1 MASPRTL
8 PATVFTVSV
17 IRAPTGRAATAGLQR
32 VRLHHAGPQPSLL
45 SVWIGDDRTVPFS
58 YFPCWVMDL
67 SMGKRSWQ
75 RLDAFGG
82 WRVQPRGAVV
92 ASSWPA
98 PCRHN
103 SRPAT
108 KDRSTGPESTAQG
121 GAAPRWPW
129 TAPTY
134 GPHGSLPIPNQASRL
149 VRDSCTNEV
158 ALVTAVS
165 ISNARENLFPL
176 VRQVSEDHVVIEIV
190 ARNGGNAVL
199 MSAEDYESLQETLY
213 LFSTRANA
221 AHLLRGL
228 AEARENTAEPTDPEQ
243 LAARFEGQPTR

>member
-1 MASPRTL
+1 
-8 PATVFTVSV
+8 
-17 IRAPTGRAATAGLQR
+17 
-32 VRLHHAGPQPSLL
+32 
-45 SVWIGDDRTVPFS
+45 
-58 YFPCWVMDL
+58 
-67 SMGKRSWQ
+67 
-75 RLDAFGG
+75 
-82 WRVQPRGAVV
+82 
-92 ASSWPA
+92 
-98 PCRHN
+98 
-103 SRPAT
+103 
-108 KDRSTGPESTAQG
+108 
-121 GAAPRWPW
+121 
-129 TAPTY
+129 
-134 GPHGSLPIPNQASRL
+134 
-149 VRDSCTNEV
+149 V

-176 VRQVSEDHVVIEIV
+176 VRQVSEDHVVIEIG